1 MSLYVIFFLSVGFRL
16 LISPRNAENE
26 ELKKK
31 LETIATVDKTIPV
44 SAIHSSLGR
53 VVTYIIL

>member
-1 MSLYVIFFLSVGFRL
+1 MLYFFLSVGFRL

-31 LETIATVDKTIPV
+31 LEIIATVDKTVPV
-44 SAIHSSLGR
+44 SSIHSSLGR